1 MTPDRLTRPSVG
13 LIPTMPQHVDGET
26 IEPSVS
32 VPIATAQRL
41 AATATPEPEL
51 DPDGVRSRVGVRF
64 EHRAQGRSLAVQL
77 IDPLEI
83 GGHERAR
90 GVLARLEARLQR
102 GNGDLLELER
112 RGELP
117 GGPTDP
123 GRKPGEPP
131 GRGQHHAAHCGM
143 LEKHAAV
150 HRPIAHGGLL
160 VEMTGWG
167 NGAKL
172 AATRDSRPAMQQII
186 GGQSDVG
193 KLRRIAVKHARDA
206 FGDAAAVDRQWRD
219 LRYLAR
225 PDVTAA
231 WAEYEHFLALLEA
244 AGVDPLR
251 LPPDDT
257 VGLDSLYARDVSI
270 VCDQGVI
277 LCNMGKPQRRTE
289 PAAQEAAFR
298 AAGIPIRG
306 RITGDGT
313 VEGGDV
319 CWIDERT
326 LAVGR
331 GYRTN
336 DAGIRQLRD
345 LVQDCVDEVVVVPLP
360 HWHGPEDVF
369 HLMSIVS
376 PIDRD
381 LFLVY
386 SPLMPVPFREAL
398 ISRGIE
404 LLEIPDAEFATL
416 GCNVLAV
423 APREVL
429 MVAGNLETRARL
441 ERAGVTVH
449 EFAAREICP
458 KGGGGPTCLT
468 RPLTRDRG

>member
-1 MTPDRLTRPSVG
+1 
-13 LIPTMPQHVDGET
+13 
-26 IEPSVS
+26 
-32 VPIATAQRL
+32 
-41 AATATPEPEL
+41 
-51 DPDGVRSRVGVRF
+51 
-64 EHRAQGRSLAVQL
+64 
-77 IDPLEI
+77 
-83 GGHERAR
+83 
-90 GVLARLEARLQR
+90 
-102 GNGDLLELER
+102 
-112 RGELP
+112 
-117 GGPTDP
+117 
-123 GRKPGEPP
+123 
-131 GRGQHHAAHCGM
+131 
-143 LEKHAAV
+143 
-150 HRPIAHGGLL
+150 
-160 VEMTGWG
+160 
-167 NGAKL
+167 
-172 AATRDSRPAMQQII
+172 MQQII

-193 KLRRIAVKHARDA
+193 KLRRVAVKHAHDA
-206 FGDAAAVDRQWRD
+206 FGDAVAVDRQWRN

-244 AGVDPLR
+244 AGIDTLR

-270 VCDQGVI
+270 VCDRGVI

-298 AAGIPIRG
+298 AAGIPIWG

-336 DAGIRQLRD
+336 DAGIRQLRE
-345 LVQDCVDEVVVVPLP
+345 LVRGCVDEVVVVPLP
-360 HWHGPEDVF
+360 HWRGPEDVF

-376 PIDRD
+376 PVDRD

-386 SPLMPVPFREAL
+386 APLMPVPFREAL
-398 ISRGIE
+398 MSRGIE
-404 LLEIPDAEFATL
+404 LVEVAEPEFETL
-416 GCNVLAV
+416 GCNVLAL

-429 MVAGNLETRARL
+429 MVTGNRETRARL
-441 ERAGVTVH
+441 ERAGVTVR
-449 EFAAREICP
+449 EFAGREICL

>member
-1 MTPDRLTRPSVG
+1 
-13 LIPTMPQHVDGET
+13 
-26 IEPSVS
+26 
-32 VPIATAQRL
+32 
-41 AATATPEPEL
+41 
-51 DPDGVRSRVGVRF
+51 
-64 EHRAQGRSLAVQL
+64 
-77 IDPLEI
+77 
-83 GGHERAR
+83 
-90 GVLARLEARLQR
+90 
-102 GNGDLLELER
+102 
-112 RGELP
+112 
-117 GGPTDP
+117 
-123 GRKPGEPP
+123 
-131 GRGQHHAAHCGM
+131 
-143 LEKHAAV
+143 
-150 HRPIAHGGLL
+150 
-160 VEMTGWG
+160 
-167 NGAKL
+167 
-172 AATRDSRPAMQQII
+172 MQQTV

-193 KLRRIAVKHARDA
+193 RLRRVAVKHVRDA

-219 LRYLAR
+219 LGYLAR

-231 WAEYEHFLALLEA
+231 TAEYERFLALLET
-244 AGVDPLR
+244 AGIETLR
-251 LPPDDT
+251 LPLDPT
-257 VGLDSLYARDVSI
+257 VGLDSLYVRDASI
-270 VCDQGVI
+270 VCESGVI

-289 PAAQEAAFR
+289 PTAQEAVFR

-306 RITGDGT
+306 RITGEGT

-326 LAVGR
+326 LALGR

-336 DAGIRQLRD
+336 DAGIRQLRK

-449 EFAAREICP
+449 EFAGREICL

-468 RPLTRDRG
+468 RPLTRDRS

>member
-1 MTPDRLTRPSVG
+1 
-13 LIPTMPQHVDGET
+13 
-26 IEPSVS
+26 
-32 VPIATAQRL
+32 
-41 AATATPEPEL
+41 
-51 DPDGVRSRVGVRF
+51 
-64 EHRAQGRSLAVQL
+64 
-77 IDPLEI
+77 
-83 GGHERAR
+83 
-90 GVLARLEARLQR
+90 
-102 GNGDLLELER
+102 
-112 RGELP
+112 
-117 GGPTDP
+117 
-123 GRKPGEPP
+123 
-131 GRGQHHAAHCGM
+131 
-143 LEKHAAV
+143 
-150 HRPIAHGGLL
+150 
-160 VEMTGWG
+160 
-167 NGAKL
+167 
-172 AATRDSRPAMQQII
+172 MQQII

-193 KLRRIAVKHARDA
+193 KLRRVAVKHARDA

-244 AGVDPLR
+244 AGVDTLR
-251 LPPDDT
+251 LPPDHT

-270 VCDQGVI
+270 VCDRGVI
-277 LCNMGKPQRRTE
+277 LCNMGKRQRRTE

-298 AAGIPIRG
+298 AAGIPIWG

-336 DAGIRQLRD
+336 DAGIRQLRE
-345 LVQDCVDEVVVVPLP
+345 LVRDCVDEVVVVPLP
-360 HWHGPEDVF
+360 HWRGPEDVF

-386 SPLMPVPFREAL
+386 APLMPVPFREAL
-398 ISRGIE
+398 LSRGIE
-404 LLEIPDAEFATL
+404 LVEVAEPEFATL

-429 MVAGNLETRARL
+429 MVAGNRATRAGL
-441 ERAGVTVH
+441 ERAGVTVR
-449 EFAAREICP
+449 EFAGREICL

>member
-1 MTPDRLTRPSVG
+1 MLF
-13 LIPTMPQHVDGET
+13 
-26 IEPSVS
+26 
-32 VPIATAQRL
+32 
-41 AATATPEPEL
+41 
-51 DPDGVRSRVGVRF
+51 RSR
-64 EHRAQGRSLAVQL
+64 
-77 IDPLEI
+77 DP
-83 GGHERAR
+83 
-90 GVLARLEARLQR
+90 
-102 GNGDLLELER
+102 
-112 RGELP
+112 
-117 GGPTDP
+117 
-123 GRKPGEPP
+123 
-131 GRGQHHAAHCGM
+131 
-143 LEKHAAV
+143 
-150 HRPIAHGGLL
+150 
-160 VEMTGWG
+160 
-167 NGAKL
+167 
-172 AATRDSRPAMQQII
+172 
-186 GGQSDVG
+186 
-193 KLRRIAVKHARDA
+193 
-206 FGDAAAVDRQWRD
+206 AAVDRQWRD

-244 AGVDPLR
+244 AGVDTLR

-270 VCDQGVI
+270 VCDRGVI
-277 LCNMGKPQRRTE
+277 LCNMGKRQRRTE

-298 AAGIPIRG
+298 AAGIPIWG

-336 DAGIRQLRD
+336 DAGIRQLRE
-345 LVQDCVDEVVVVPLP
+345 LVRDCVDEVVVVPLP
-360 HWHGPEDVF
+360 HWRGPEDVF

-386 SPLMPVPFREAL
+386 APLMPVPFREAL
-398 ISRGIE
+398 LSRGIE
-404 LLEIPDAEFATL
+404 LIEVPEPEFATL

-423 APREVL
+423 APRDVL
-429 MVAGNLETRARL
+429 MVAGNRATRAGL
-441 ERAGVTVH
+441 ERAGVTVR
-449 EFAAREICP
+449 EFAGREICL

>member
-1 MTPDRLTRPSVG
+1 
-13 LIPTMPQHVDGET
+13 
-26 IEPSVS
+26 
-32 VPIATAQRL
+32 
-41 AATATPEPEL
+41 
-51 DPDGVRSRVGVRF
+51 
-64 EHRAQGRSLAVQL
+64 
-77 IDPLEI
+77 
-83 GGHERAR
+83 
-90 GVLARLEARLQR
+90 
-102 GNGDLLELER
+102 
-112 RGELP
+112 
-117 GGPTDP
+117 
-123 GRKPGEPP
+123 
-131 GRGQHHAAHCGM
+131 
-143 LEKHAAV
+143 
-150 HRPIAHGGLL
+150 
-160 VEMTGWG
+160 
-167 NGAKL
+167 
-172 AATRDSRPAMQQII
+172 MQQTV

-193 KLRRIAVKHARDA
+193 RLRRVAVKHVRDA

-219 LRYLAR
+219 LGYLAR

-231 WAEYEHFLALLEA
+231 TAEYERFLALLET
-244 AGVDPLR
+244 AGIETLR
-251 LPPDDT
+251 LPLDPT
-257 VGLDSLYARDVSI
+257 VGLDSLYVRDASM
-270 VCDQGVI
+270 VCESGVI

-289 PAAQEAAFR
+289 PTAQEAVFR

-306 RITGDGT
+306 RITGEGT

-326 LAVGR
+326 LALGR

-336 DAGIRQLRD
+336 DAGIRQLRK

-449 EFAAREICP
+449 EFAGREICL

-468 RPLTRDRG
+468 RPLTRDRS

>member
-1 MTPDRLTRPSVG
+1 
-13 LIPTMPQHVDGET
+13 
-26 IEPSVS
+26 
-32 VPIATAQRL
+32 
-41 AATATPEPEL
+41 
-51 DPDGVRSRVGVRF
+51 
-64 EHRAQGRSLAVQL
+64 
-77 IDPLEI
+77 
-83 GGHERAR
+83 
-90 GVLARLEARLQR
+90 
-102 GNGDLLELER
+102 
-112 RGELP
+112 
-117 GGPTDP
+117 
-123 GRKPGEPP
+123 
-131 GRGQHHAAHCGM
+131 
-143 LEKHAAV
+143 
-150 HRPIAHGGLL
+150 
-160 VEMTGWG
+160 
-167 NGAKL
+167 
-172 AATRDSRPAMQQII
+172 MQQMI

-193 KLRRIAVKHARDA
+193 KLRRVAVKHARDA
-206 FGDAAAVDRQWRD
+206 FGDAVAVDRQWRD

-244 AGVDPLR
+244 AGVDTLR
-251 LPPDDT
+251 LPPDHT

-270 VCDQGVI
+270 VCDRGVI

-298 AAGIPIRG
+298 AAGIPIWG

-336 DAGIRQLRD
+336 DAGIRQLRE
-345 LVQDCVDEVVVVPLP
+345 LVRGCVDEVVVVPLP
-360 HWHGPEDVF
+360 HWRGPEDVF

-376 PIDRD
+376 PIDRH

-386 SPLMPVPFREAL
+386 APLIPVPFREAL
-398 ISRGIE
+398 LARGIE
-404 LLEIPDAEFATL
+404 LVEVAEPEFQTL
-416 GCNVLAV
+416 GCNVLAL

-429 MVAGNLETRARL
+429 MVTGNRETRARL
-441 ERAGVTVH
+441 ERTGVTVR
-449 EFAAREICP
+449 EFAGREICL

>member
-1 MTPDRLTRPSVG
+1 
-13 LIPTMPQHVDGET
+13 
-26 IEPSVS
+26 
-32 VPIATAQRL
+32 
-41 AATATPEPEL
+41 
-51 DPDGVRSRVGVRF
+51 
-64 EHRAQGRSLAVQL
+64 
-77 IDPLEI
+77 
-83 GGHERAR
+83 
-90 GVLARLEARLQR
+90 
-102 GNGDLLELER
+102 
-112 RGELP
+112 
-117 GGPTDP
+117 
-123 GRKPGEPP
+123 
-131 GRGQHHAAHCGM
+131 
-143 LEKHAAV
+143 
-150 HRPIAHGGLL
+150 
-160 VEMTGWG
+160 
-167 NGAKL
+167 
-172 AATRDSRPAMQQII
+172 MQQII

-193 KLRRIAVKHARDA
+193 KLRRVAVKHARDA
-206 FGDAAAVDRQWRD
+206 IGDAAAVDRQWRD

-244 AGVDPLR
+244 AGVDTLR
-251 LPPDDT
+251 LPPDHT

-270 VCDQGVI
+270 VCDRGVI

-298 AAGIPIRG
+298 AAGIPIWG

-336 DAGIRQLRD
+336 DAGIRQLRE
-345 LVQDCVDEVVVVPLP
+345 LVRGCVDEVVVVPLP
-360 HWHGPEDVF
+360 HWRGPEDVF

-376 PIDRD
+376 PVDRR

-386 SPLMPVPFREAL
+386 APLMPVPFREVL
-398 ISRGIE
+398 LSRGIE
-404 LLEIPDAEFATL
+404 LVEVAEPEFETL

-423 APREVL
+423 APRDVL
-429 MVAGNLETRARL
+429 MVAGNRETRARL
-441 ERAGVTVH
+441 ERAGVTVR
-449 EFAAREICP
+449 EFAGREICL